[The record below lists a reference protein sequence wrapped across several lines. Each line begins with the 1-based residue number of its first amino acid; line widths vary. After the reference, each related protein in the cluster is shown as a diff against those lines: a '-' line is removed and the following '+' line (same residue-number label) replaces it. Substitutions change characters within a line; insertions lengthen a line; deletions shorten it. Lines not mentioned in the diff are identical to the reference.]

1 MGWVVDWVVEVES
14 TVMIRRVERELRVV
28 VVTGTVITRRL
39 DVGCGERLVVVV
51 AVFVVIVAE
60 AGTVITRRLD
70 VGCGERVVVVVAV
83 FVVIVAEAV
92 VLVVTRVAAMVVVVV
107 YVAVVTV

>member
-1 MGWVVDWVVEVES
+1 VGWVVDWVVEVES

-60 AGTVITRRLD
+60 A
-70 VGCGERVVVVVAV
+70 
-83 FVVIVAEAV
+83 V

-107 YVAVVTV
+107 SVAVVTV